1 MNVFDKPKIKIAHS
15 PDSDDAFMFYAM
27 KENKVGKGN
36 YDYIFA
42 SAEIEALNKMALDK
56 TPKKSTYDVFAISFH
71 AYAYLYKKY
80 QILLSGASMGSKSHG
95 PRLVASKKVYKDYQE
110 SKSLAGM
117 KIAIPG
123 EFTSA
128 NLVLQIIAK
137 ENNFEFIPEYCS
149 FNEVFELLDEGV
161 VSAAL
166 LIHESQLKFC
176 DKGYEELI
184 NLGSWWAEY
193 SEGLNM
199 PLGTN
204 VIRRDIEKNIK
215 KDVANELKE
224 SILYGVKHFDESLLH
239 ARVFSDNGLNDEKAK
254 EYINMYVNDSTIQLS
269 NNDLK
274 SIDLLFEAAAKHE
287 LLDFNDGEIVVDPL

>member
-1 MNVFDKPKIKIAHS
+1 MNVFSKPRIKIAHS

-36 YDYIFA
+36 YDYVFG

-95 PRLVASKKVYKDYQE
+95 PRLVASEKVYNDYQE
-110 SKSLAGM
+110 SKSLEGM

-123 EFTSA
+123 ELTSA

-137 ENNFEFIPEYCS
+137 ENKFEFVPEYCS
-149 FNEVFELLDEGV
+149 FNQVFELLDEGI

-166 LIHESQLKFC
+166 LIHESQLKFA
-176 DKGYEELI
+176 DKGYKELI

-204 VIRRDIEKNIK
+204 VIRRDLEQNIK
-215 KDVANELKE
+215 EDVATELRD
-224 SILYGVKHFDESLLH
+224 SINYAVKHFDESLRY
-239 ARVFSDNGLNDEKAK
+239 ARAFSDNGLDDKKAK
-254 EYINMYVNDSTIQLS
+254 EYIDMYVNDSTIKLS
-269 NNDLK
+269 DNDLK
-274 SIDLLFEAAAKHE
+274 SINLLFKAAIKHE
-287 LLDFNDGEIVVDPL
+287 LLKVNEEIVIDPL